1 MNLLIYAGPGPWRN
15 EALATAAQFVGQVA
29 TSVTLV
35 TGGGIRHADLL
46 DDAVAQLG
54 LPPDVQIKR
63 RVVEGTPQEAILT
76 VAGEATYDLVIF
88 GRFQRPLERLLPL
101 RRSDALTRRLRTA
114 VLRVSGPVRP
124 IIRRIL
130 LASGGDQHTFAT
142 ARYAALMATPL
153 GASVTLLH
161 VVSQQPVVFE
171 ALAPLAADEATFLA
185 GDTPEADTLR
195 RAAAWLRERGI
206 TVATR
211 VRFGLVLDE
220 ILAELHEGDY
230 DVLAVGTHHTAG
242 PLDRVL
248 LEDLTGDLLDR
259 CPRTVLVA
267 RRIAHD

>member
-1 MNLLIYAGPGPWRN
+1 MNLLIYAGPGPWRD
-15 EALATAAQFVGQVA
+15 EALATAAQFAGQIA
-29 TSVTLV
+29 SSVTLV
-35 TGGGIRHADLL
+35 TGGGMRNVELL
-46 DDAVAQLG
+46 DDAVARLH
-54 LPPDVQIKR
+54 LPPDVAVKR
-63 RVVEGTPQEAILT
+63 RVVEGSPQEAILM
-76 VAGEATYDLVIF
+76 VADESVYDLVIF

-101 RRSDALTRRLRTA
+101 RRSDALTRQLRTA
-114 VLRVSGPVRP
+114 VLRVSGPMRP
-124 IIRRIL
+124 IRCIL

-142 ARYAALMATPL
+142 ARYVALLATPL
-153 GASVTLLH
+153 QASVTLLH

-171 ALAPLAADEATFLA
+171 PLAPLASDEAAFLS
-185 GDTPEADTLR
+185 GDTPEAATLR
-195 RAAAWLRERGI
+195 QAAAWLRERGV

-230 DVLAVGTHHTAG
+230 DILALGTHHAAG

-267 RRIAHD
+267 RRIPHD

>member
-1 MNLLIYAGPGPWRN
+1 MHLLIYAGPGQWRD
-15 EALATAAQFVGQVA
+15 EALATAAQFAGQVA
-29 TSVTLV
+29 TSVTVV
-35 TGGGIRHADLL
+35 TGGGIRNAELL
-46 DDAVAQLG
+46 DDAVARLG
-54 LPPDVQIKR
+54 LPPDVAVQR
-63 RVVEGTPQEAILT
+63 RVIEGTPQDAILT
-76 VAGEATYDLVIF
+76 VASETLYDLVIF

-114 VLRVSGPVRP
+114 VLRVSGPARS
-124 IIRRIL
+124 IRRIL

-142 ARYAALMATPL
+142 ARCAALLATPL

-161 VVSQQPVVFE
+161 VVSQQSVVFD

-185 GDTPEADTLR
+185 GETPEVTTLR
-195 RAAAWLRERGI
+195 QAAAWLREQGV
-206 TVATR
+206 TVAIR

-230 DVLAVGTHHTAG
+230 DILAVGTHHAAG
-242 PLDRVL
+242 PLDRML

-267 RRIAHD
+267 RRIARD

>member
-1 MNLLIYAGPGPWRN
+1 MNLLIYAGPGPWRD
-15 EALATAAQFVGQVA
+15 EALATAAQFAGQIA

-35 TGGGIRHADLL
+35 TGGGIRNAELL
-46 DDAVAQLG
+46 DDAVARLG
-54 LPPDVQIKR
+54 LPPDMAINR
-63 RVVEGTPQEAILT
+63 RVVEGAPQEAILM
-76 VAGEATYDLVIF
+76 VAGETMYDLVIF
-88 GRFQRPLERLLPL
+88 GRLQRPLERLLPL

-124 IIRRIL
+124 IRRIL

-142 ARYAALMATPL
+142 ARYAALLATPP

-161 VVSQQPVVFE
+161 VVSQQSVVFE
-171 ALAPLAADEATFLA
+171 APAPLAADEAAFLA
-185 GDTPEADTLR
+185 GETQEADTLR

-206 TVATR
+206 TVAIR

-230 DVLAVGTHHTAG
+230 DILAVGTHHAAG

-267 RRIAHD
+267 RRITRD

>member
-1 MNLLIYAGPGPWRN
+1 MNLLIYAGPGPWRD
-15 EALATAAQFVGQVA
+15 EALAIAAQFAGQVA
-29 TSVTLV
+29 TSITLV
-35 TGGGIRHADLL
+35 TGGGIRNAELL
-46 DDAVAQLG
+46 DDAVARLG
-54 LPPDVQIKR
+54 LSPDVAIKR
-63 RVVEGTPQEAILT
+63 RVVEGTPHEAILT
-76 VAGEATYDLVIF
+76 VAGETTYDLVIF

-114 VLRVSGPVRP
+114 VLRVSGPMRP
-124 IIRRIL
+124 IRGIL

-142 ARYAALMATPL
+142 ARYVALLATPL
-153 GASVTLLH
+153 QASVTLLH

-171 ALAPLAADEATFLA
+171 PLAPLAADEATFLA
-185 GDTPEADTLR
+185 GETPEANTLR
-195 RAAAWLRERGI
+195 QAAAWLRARGV

-230 DVLAVGTHHTAG
+230 DILAVGTHHAAG

-267 RRIAHD
+267 RRAAHD

>member
-1 MNLLIYAGPGPWRN
+1 MNVLIYAGPGPWRD
-15 EALATAAQFVGQVA
+15 EALATAAQFIGQVA
-29 TSVTLV
+29 ASVTLV
-35 TGGGIRHADLL
+35 TGGGIRNADLL
-46 DDAVAQLG
+46 DDAIVRLS
-54 LPPDVQIKR
+54 LPPDVDVRR
-63 RVVEGTPQEAILT
+63 RVVEGAPQEAILT
-76 VAGEATYDLVIF
+76 VASESTYDLVIF
-88 GRFQRPLERLLPL
+88 GRLQRPLERLLPI

-124 IIRRIL
+124 IRRIL

-142 ARYAALMATPL
+142 ARYAALLATPL
-153 GASVTLLH
+153 EASVTLLH

-171 ALAPLAADEATFLA
+171 GLTPLTADEASFLA
-185 GDTPEADTLR
+185 GETPEADTLR

-206 TVATR
+206 TVAVR

-220 ILAELHEGDY
+220 ILAELDEGDY
-230 DVLAVGTHHTAG
+230 DILAVGTHHAAG

-267 RRIAHD
+267 RRIPHD

>member
-1 MNLLIYAGPGPWRN
+1 MNVLIYAGPGPWRN
-15 EALATAAQFVGQVA
+15 EALATAAQFVGQIA
-29 TSVTLV
+29 TLVTLV
-35 TGGGIRHADLL
+35 TGGGIRHTELL
-46 DDAVAQLG
+46 DDAVARLA
-54 LPPDVQIKR
+54 LPPDIVVER
-63 RVVEGTPQEAILT
+63 RVVEGTPQEAILA
-76 VAGEATYDLVIF
+76 VASEARHDLVIF
-88 GRFQRPLERLLPL
+88 GRLQRPLERLLPL

-114 VLRVSGPVRP
+114 VLRVSGPARP
-124 IIRRIL
+124 IRRIL

-142 ARYAALMATPL
+142 AKYAALLATPL

-171 ALAPLAADEATFLA
+171 ALAPLVADEAAFLA
-185 GDTPEADTLR
+185 GETPEAITLR
-195 RAAAWLRERGI
+195 QAAAWLREQSI
-206 TVATR
+206 PVAMR

-230 DVLAVGTHHTAG
+230 DILAVGTHHAAG

-267 RRIAHD
+267 RRMPHD